1 MTAVA
6 EKGAGRP
13 VMPATTAAAGM
24 ARVDTDIEDRASIRR
39 ENTIAIDRWEDEGGA
54 GESPAKNSATPRSMP
69 NQRDVGVPPPPG
81 RDITSRT
88 IMCAWRPLTIRR
100 PADS

>member
-6 EKGAGRP
+6 EKGAGRR
-13 VMPATTAAAGM
+13 VMPAVTAAAGM
-24 ARVDTDIEDRASIRR
+24 ARVDTDVKDRASSR

-54 GESPAKNSATPRSMP
+54 GESPAEDSATPNSIP
-69 NQRDVGVPPPPG
+69 
-81 RDITSRT
+81 
-88 IMCAWRPLTIRR
+88 WRPLTIRR